1 MIFGMT
7 MVKVKPGQES
17 SAYLAIQA
25 IKGIKDIY
33 RIFGEFSFFLIM
45 DAYKQ
50 RDLDKIVDE
59 IRMIGDIV
67 EIRPILVT
75 ADSDSNLAGL
85 GLSESEEHAF
95 S

>member
-7 MVKVKPGQES
+7 TVKVRPGQES
-17 SAYLAIQA
+17 SAYLAIKT
-25 IKGIKDIY
+25 IKGIKEIY

-45 DAYKQ
+45 DAYEQ

-59 IRMIGDIV
+59 IRMTGDIV

-75 ADSDSNLAGL
+75 ADNDSNLAEL
-85 GLSESEEHAF
+85 ELSEPKEQAF